1 MSFLTA
7 AARARAS
14 STPGQPTSSHGRRH
28 QHRCRGASNGG
39 PDAARHSKSGT
50 NRQCR
55 HAYDHRVP
63 RTRCLRWRTQK
74 SMGHIAQCGDNIVAS
89 TTRWRRMR
97 RVCAS
102 KTASNNGRQRA
113 QNNAAINECLTWACK
128 QQKNVCIPSVKE
140 GMACAATQRC
150 VARKTKSV
158 GFVFARR
165 VPRCTLST

>member
-14 STPGQPTSSHGRRH
+14 NTARQPTSSRGRRH

-39 PDAARHSKSGT
+39 PGAARQSKSGT
-50 NRQCR
+50 NRRCR
-55 HAYDHRVP
+55 HAYVHRVP
-63 RTRCLRWRTQK
+63 QTRCLRWRTQK
-74 SMGHIAQCGDNIVAS
+74 SMGHIAQCGDNNAVS
-89 TTRWRRMR
+89 TTRWRRMH

-102 KTASNNGRQRA
+102 KTESNNGRQRA

-128 QQKNVCIPSVKE
+128 QQKNVRTRSVKE
-140 GMACAATQRC
+140 GMTCAATQRC
-150 VARKTKSV
+150 VARETKTV

-165 VPRCTLST
+165 VPRCTVST